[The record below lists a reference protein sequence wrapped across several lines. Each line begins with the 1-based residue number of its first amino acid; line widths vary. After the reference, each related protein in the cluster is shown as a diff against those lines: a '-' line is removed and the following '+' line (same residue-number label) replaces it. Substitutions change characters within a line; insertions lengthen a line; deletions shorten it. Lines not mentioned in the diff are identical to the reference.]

1 MNIICDKR
9 ESGTLLQVN
18 GRMDAV
24 SAPAFEKD
32 FLQVMEG
39 GETTVVVDLA
49 DLKYISSAGLR
60 SILASAKKARKA
72 GCTMHFYGLKG
83 MVEEVFQVSGLGSMF
98 TVSATVEEAFG
109 S

>member
-1 MNIICDKR
+1 MDIICDKR
-9 ESGTLLQVN
+9 ESGTLLQVS
-18 GRMDAV
+18 GRLDAL
-24 SAPAFEKD
+24 SAATFEKD

-39 GETTVVVDLA
+39 GETKVVVDLA

-72 GCTMHFYGLKG
+72 GCTMHFCGLKG
-83 MVEEVFQVSGLGSMF
+83 MVQEVFQVSGLGTMF

-109 S
+109 A

>member
-1 MNIICDKR
+1 MDIICDKR

-39 GETTVVVDLA
+39 GETKVVVDLA

-72 GCTMHFYGLKG
+72 GCTMHFCGLNG
-83 MVEEVFQVSGLGSMF
+83 MVEEVFQVSGLGTMF
-98 TVSATVEEAFG
+98 SVSTTVEEAFE